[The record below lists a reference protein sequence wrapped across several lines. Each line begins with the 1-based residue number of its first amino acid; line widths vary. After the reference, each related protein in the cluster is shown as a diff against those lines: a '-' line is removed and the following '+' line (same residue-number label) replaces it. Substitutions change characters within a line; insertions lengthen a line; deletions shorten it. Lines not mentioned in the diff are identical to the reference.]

1 MSKKKILCYVLLTA
15 MLVSMFAA
23 GEVSVAAEQ
32 QKPAYSNLA
41 DAKSRKEVRS
51 ALLSAGISAKTAD
64 DWLKDVV
71 SYNKTIKKQTKESNM
86 KYVVLVSHGTFA
98 PGLKSVLAMLAG
110 GERED
115 VISVGLE
122 DGMSADTFAEKFQEA
137 ISGINAEDEIILL
150 GDIIGGSPMTNALE
164 QISKKG
170 LEEQTVVFGG
180 MNLAMA
186 LTATLMKDDV
196 DTELLKDSLISEAKN
211 AIKEF
216 VLESGADDEEDEI

>member
-1 MSKKKILCYVLLTA
+1 
-15 MLVSMFAA
+15 
-23 GEVSVAAEQ
+23 
-32 QKPAYSNLA
+32 
-41 DAKSRKEVRS
+41 
-51 ALLSAGISAKTAD
+51 
-64 DWLKDVV
+64 
-71 SYNKTIKKQTKESNM
+71 M

-98 PGLKSVLAMLAG
+98 SGLKSVLAMLAG

-196 DTELLKDSLISEAKN
+196 DTELLKDSLRQ
-211 AIKEF
+211 F
-216 VLESGADDEEDEI
+216 VLPFHYVCLYMV

>member
-1 MSKKKILCYVLLTA
+1 
-15 MLVSMFAA
+15 
-23 GEVSVAAEQ
+23 
-32 QKPAYSNLA
+32 
-41 DAKSRKEVRS
+41 
-51 ALLSAGISAKTAD
+51 
-64 DWLKDVV
+64 
-71 SYNKTIKKQTKESNM
+71 M

-122 DGMSADTFAEKFQEA
+122 DGMSADTFAENFRNA
-137 ISGINAEDEIILL
+137 ISGIKSEDEIILL
-150 GDIIGGSPMTNALE
+150 MIRRPPRSTLFPYTTLFRSGSPMTNALE

-216 VLESGADDEEDEI
+216 VLDSGADDQEDEI

>member
-1 MSKKKILCYVLLTA
+1 
-15 MLVSMFAA
+15 
-23 GEVSVAAEQ
+23 
-32 QKPAYSNLA
+32 
-41 DAKSRKEVRS
+41 
-51 ALLSAGISAKTAD
+51 
-64 DWLKDVV
+64 
-71 SYNKTIKKQTKESNM
+71 M

-122 DGMSADTFAEKFQEA
+122 DGMSADQFAEKFQNA
-137 ISGINAEDEIILL
+137 ISGIKAEDEIILL

-170 LEEQTVVFGG
+170 LEGQTIVFGG

-186 LTATLMKDDV
+186 LTATIMKDDV
-196 DTELLKDSLISEAKN
+196 DKDLLKDALISEAQN

-216 VLESGADDEEDEI
+216 VLESSDDEEDDI

>member
-1 MSKKKILCYVLLTA
+1 
-15 MLVSMFAA
+15 
-23 GEVSVAAEQ
+23 
-32 QKPAYSNLA
+32 
-41 DAKSRKEVRS
+41 
-51 ALLSAGISAKTAD
+51 
-64 DWLKDVV
+64 
-71 SYNKTIKKQTKESNM
+71 M

-180 MNLAMA
+180 M

>member
-1 MSKKKILCYVLLTA
+1 
-15 MLVSMFAA
+15 
-23 GEVSVAAEQ
+23 
-32 QKPAYSNLA
+32 
-41 DAKSRKEVRS
+41 
-51 ALLSAGISAKTAD
+51 
-64 DWLKDVV
+64 
-71 SYNKTIKKQTKESNM
+71 M

-122 DGMSADTFAEKFQEA
+122 DGMSADTFAENFRNA
-137 ISGINAEDEIILL
+137 ISGIKSEDEIILL
-150 GDIIGGSPMTNALE
+150 GDIIGGSPMTLE

-216 VLESGADDEEDEI
+216 VLDSGADDEEDEI

>member
-1 MSKKKILCYVLLTA
+1 
-15 MLVSMFAA
+15 
-23 GEVSVAAEQ
+23 
-32 QKPAYSNLA
+32 
-41 DAKSRKEVRS
+41 
-51 ALLSAGISAKTAD
+51 
-64 DWLKDVV
+64 
-71 SYNKTIKKQTKESNM
+71 M

-186 LTATLMKDDV
+186 LTATLMKDD

>member
-1 MSKKKILCYVLLTA
+1 
-15 MLVSMFAA
+15 
-23 GEVSVAAEQ
+23 
-32 QKPAYSNLA
+32 
-41 DAKSRKEVRS
+41 
-51 ALLSAGISAKTAD
+51 
-64 DWLKDVV
+64 
-71 SYNKTIKKQTKESNM
+71 M

-122 DGMSADTFAEKFQEA
+122 DGMSADQFAEKFQNA
-137 ISGINAEDEIILL
+137 ISGIKAEDEIILL

-170 LEEQTVVFGG
+170 LEGQTIVFGG

-196 DTELLKDSLISEAKN
+196 DKDLLKDALISEAQN

-216 VLESGADDEEDEI
+216 VLESSDDEEDDI

>member
-1 MSKKKILCYVLLTA
+1 
-15 MLVSMFAA
+15 
-23 GEVSVAAEQ
+23 
-32 QKPAYSNLA
+32 
-41 DAKSRKEVRS
+41 
-51 ALLSAGISAKTAD
+51 
-64 DWLKDVV
+64 
-71 SYNKTIKKQTKESNM
+71 M

-122 DGMSADTFAEKFQEA
+122 DGMSADTFAEKF
-137 ISGINAEDEIILL
+137 AEDEIILL

>member
-1 MSKKKILCYVLLTA
+1 
-15 MLVSMFAA
+15 
-23 GEVSVAAEQ
+23 
-32 QKPAYSNLA
+32 
-41 DAKSRKEVRS
+41 
-51 ALLSAGISAKTAD
+51 
-64 DWLKDVV
+64 
-71 SYNKTIKKQTKESNM
+71 M

-110 GERED
+110 GERE
-115 VISVGLE
+115 VGLE

>member
-1 MSKKKILCYVLLTA
+1 
-15 MLVSMFAA
+15 
-23 GEVSVAAEQ
+23 
-32 QKPAYSNLA
+32 
-41 DAKSRKEVRS
+41 
-51 ALLSAGISAKTAD
+51 
-64 DWLKDVV
+64 
-71 SYNKTIKKQTKESNM
+71 M

-122 DGMSADTFAEKFQEA
+122 DGMSADQFAEKFQDA
-137 ISGINAEDEIILL
+137 IGCIKAEDEIILL

-170 LEEQTVVFGG
+170 LEGQTIVFGG

-196 DTELLKDSLISEAKN
+196 DKDLLKDALISEAQN

-216 VLESGADDEEDEI
+216 VLESSDDEEDDI

>member
-1 MSKKKILCYVLLTA
+1 
-15 MLVSMFAA
+15 
-23 GEVSVAAEQ
+23 
-32 QKPAYSNLA
+32 
-41 DAKSRKEVRS
+41 
-51 ALLSAGISAKTAD
+51 
-64 DWLKDVV
+64 
-71 SYNKTIKKQTKESNM
+71 M

-115 VISVGLE
+115 VISVGL
-122 DGMSADTFAEKFQEA
+122 AENFRNA
-137 ISGINAEDEIILL
+137 ISGIKSEDEIILL

-216 VLESGADDEEDEI
+216 VLDSGADDEEDEI

>member
-1 MSKKKILCYVLLTA
+1 
-15 MLVSMFAA
+15 
-23 GEVSVAAEQ
+23 
-32 QKPAYSNLA
+32 
-41 DAKSRKEVRS
+41 
-51 ALLSAGISAKTAD
+51 
-64 DWLKDVV
+64 
-71 SYNKTIKKQTKESNM
+71 M

-122 DGMSADTFAEKFQEA
+122 DGMSADQFAENFQAA
-137 ISGINAEDEIILL
+137 IAGIKEEDEIILL

-170 LEEQTVVFGG
+170 LEGQTIVFGG

-186 LTATLMKDDV
+186 LTATIMKDDV
-196 DTELLKDSLISEAKN
+196 DTDVLKDALISEAKN

-216 VLESGADDEEDEI
+216 VLESPDDEEDDI

>member
-1 MSKKKILCYVLLTA
+1 
-15 MLVSMFAA
+15 
-23 GEVSVAAEQ
+23 
-32 QKPAYSNLA
+32 
-41 DAKSRKEVRS
+41 
-51 ALLSAGISAKTAD
+51 
-64 DWLKDVV
+64 
-71 SYNKTIKKQTKESNM
+71 M

-110 GERED
+110 GERKD

-137 ISGINAEDEIILL
+137 ISGISVEDEIILL

-170 LEEQTVVFGG
+170 LESQTIVFGG

-216 VLESGADDEEDEI
+216 VLDTADDEEDEI

>member
-1 MSKKKILCYVLLTA
+1 
-15 MLVSMFAA
+15 
-23 GEVSVAAEQ
+23 
-32 QKPAYSNLA
+32 
-41 DAKSRKEVRS
+41 
-51 ALLSAGISAKTAD
+51 
-64 DWLKDVV
+64 
-71 SYNKTIKKQTKESNM
+71 M

-110 GERED
+110 GDRED

-122 DGMSADTFAEKFQEA
+122 DGMSADQFAEKFQDA
-137 ISGINAEDEIILL
+137 IGCIKAEDEIILL

-170 LEEQTVVFGG
+170 LEGQTIVFGG

-186 LTATLMKDDV
+186 LTATIMKDDV
-196 DTELLKDSLISEAKN
+196 DKDLLKDALISEAQN

-216 VLESGADDEEDEI
+216 VLESPDDEEDDI

>member
-1 MSKKKILCYVLLTA
+1 
-15 MLVSMFAA
+15 
-23 GEVSVAAEQ
+23 
-32 QKPAYSNLA
+32 
-41 DAKSRKEVRS
+41 
-51 ALLSAGISAKTAD
+51 
-64 DWLKDVV
+64 
-71 SYNKTIKKQTKESNM
+71 M

-122 DGMSADTFAEKFQEA
+122 DGMSADQFAEKFQNA
-137 ISGINAEDEIILL
+137 ISGIKAEDEIILL

-170 LEEQTVVFGG
+170 LEGQTIVFGG

-186 LTATLMKDDV
+186 LTATIMKDDV
-196 DTELLKDSLISEAKN
+196 DTDVLKDALISEAKN

-216 VLESGADDEEDEI
+216 VLESSDGDEEDDI

>member
-1 MSKKKILCYVLLTA
+1 
-15 MLVSMFAA
+15 
-23 GEVSVAAEQ
+23 
-32 QKPAYSNLA
+32 
-41 DAKSRKEVRS
+41 
-51 ALLSAGISAKTAD
+51 
-64 DWLKDVV
+64 
-71 SYNKTIKKQTKESNM
+71 M

-122 DGMSADTFAEKFQEA
+122 DGMSADEFAAKFA
-137 ISGINAEDEIILL
+137 DSISGITEDDGIILL
-150 GDIIGGSPMTNALE
+150 GDIVGGSPLTNAIE
-164 QISKKG
+164 QNSNKG
-170 LEEQTVVFGG
+170 LDKNLIIFGG

-196 DTELLKDSLISEAKN
+196 DDEMLKASLVSEAKD

-216 VLESGADDEEDEI
+216 VLAPQDDADEEDDI

>member
-1 MSKKKILCYVLLTA
+1 
-15 MLVSMFAA
+15 
-23 GEVSVAAEQ
+23 
-32 QKPAYSNLA
+32 
-41 DAKSRKEVRS
+41 
-51 ALLSAGISAKTAD
+51 
-64 DWLKDVV
+64 
-71 SYNKTIKKQTKESNM
+71 M

-122 DGMSADTFAEKFQEA
+122 DGMSADQFAENFQAA
-137 ISGINAEDEIILL
+137 IAGIKEEDEIILL

-170 LEEQTVVFGG
+170 LEGQTIVFGG

-196 DTELLKDSLISEAKN
+196 DKDLLKDALISEAQN

-216 VLESGADDEEDEI
+216 VLESSDDEEDDI

>member
-1 MSKKKILCYVLLTA
+1 
-15 MLVSMFAA
+15 
-23 GEVSVAAEQ
+23 
-32 QKPAYSNLA
+32 
-41 DAKSRKEVRS
+41 
-51 ALLSAGISAKTAD
+51 
-64 DWLKDVV
+64 
-71 SYNKTIKKQTKESNM
+71 M

-122 DGMSADTFAEKFQEA
+122 DGMSADQFAENFQAA
-137 ISGINAEDEIILL
+137 IAGIKEEDEIILM

-170 LEEQTVVFGG
+170 LEGQTIVFGG

-186 LTATLMKDDV
+186 LTATIMKDDV
-196 DTELLKDSLISEAKN
+196 DTDVLKDALISEAKN

-216 VLESGADDEEDEI
+216 VLESSDGDEEDDI

>member
-1 MSKKKILCYVLLTA
+1 
-15 MLVSMFAA
+15 
-23 GEVSVAAEQ
+23 
-32 QKPAYSNLA
+32 
-41 DAKSRKEVRS
+41 
-51 ALLSAGISAKTAD
+51 
-64 DWLKDVV
+64 
-71 SYNKTIKKQTKESNM
+71 M

-122 DGMSADTFAEKFQEA
+122 DGMSADQFAENFQAA
-137 ISGINAEDEIILL
+137 IAGIKEEDEIILL
-150 GDIIGGSPMTNALE
+150 GDIIGGFPMTNALE

-170 LEEQTVVFGG
+170 LEGQTIVFGG

-186 LTATLMKDDV
+186 LTATIMKDDV
-196 DTELLKDSLISEAKN
+196 DTDVLKDALISEAKN

-216 VLESGADDEEDEI
+216 VLESSDGDEEDDI

>member
-1 MSKKKILCYVLLTA
+1 
-15 MLVSMFAA
+15 
-23 GEVSVAAEQ
+23 
-32 QKPAYSNLA
+32 
-41 DAKSRKEVRS
+41 
-51 ALLSAGISAKTAD
+51 
-64 DWLKDVV
+64 
-71 SYNKTIKKQTKESNM
+71 M

-122 DGMSADTFAEKFQEA
+122 DGMSADQFAEKFQDA
-137 ISGINAEDEIILL
+137 IGCIKAEDEIILL

-170 LEEQTVVFGG
+170 LEGQTIVFGG

-186 LTATLMKDDV
+186 LTATIMKDDV
-196 DTELLKDSLISEAKN
+196 DTDVLKDALISEAKN

-216 VLESGADDEEDEI
+216 VLESSDGDEEDDI

>member
-1 MSKKKILCYVLLTA
+1 
-15 MLVSMFAA
+15 
-23 GEVSVAAEQ
+23 
-32 QKPAYSNLA
+32 
-41 DAKSRKEVRS
+41 
-51 ALLSAGISAKTAD
+51 
-64 DWLKDVV
+64 
-71 SYNKTIKKQTKESNM
+71 M

-122 DGMSADTFAEKFQEA
+122 DGMSADTFAENFRNA
-137 ISGINAEDEIILL
+137 ISGIKSEDEIEWINSLYQKILL

-216 VLESGADDEEDEI
+216 VLDSGADDEEDEI